1 VTRRF
6 SPTPVR
12 RPGANGRGGAHER
25 SGRTGSDAARASGL
39 EKLLGT
45 GLALEEKAQ
54 AGAGYDPYDTYPNV
68 SQPNGTQ
75 KHADLRRLSEEIRA
89 QREAAMAARTAAGE
103 EPAPKGLRRLL
114 KPRR

>member
-1 VTRRF
+1 
-6 SPTPVR
+6 VR
-12 RPGANGRGGAHER
+12 RPGANGRGGVHDR
-25 SGRTGSDAARASGL
+25 SGRTGSDAAAAGL
-39 EKLLGT
+39 DKLLGT
-45 GLALEEKAQ
+45 GLALEDQER

-89 QREAAMAARTAAGE
+89 QREAAQAARTAAGD

>member
-12 RPGANGRGGAHER
+12 RPGANGRAGLHDR
-25 SGRTGSDAARASGL
+25 SGSAAPDAAAAAGID
-39 EKLLGT
+39 KLLGT
-45 GLALEEKAQ
+45 GLVLEEQ
-54 AGAGYDPYDTYPNV
+54 ERAGAGYDPYDTYPNV

-75 KHADLRRLSEEIRA
+75 KHADLRRLSEAIRA
-89 QREAAMAARTAAGE
+89 QREAAQAARTAAGE